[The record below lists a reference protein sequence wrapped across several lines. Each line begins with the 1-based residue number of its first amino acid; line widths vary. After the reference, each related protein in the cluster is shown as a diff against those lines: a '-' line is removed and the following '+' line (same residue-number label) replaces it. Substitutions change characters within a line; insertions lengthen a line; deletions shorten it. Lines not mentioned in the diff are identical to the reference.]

1 MTEGDTGDMA
11 CFLES
16 AGSTRKSRETWVHIN
31 GLSIMNCLGK
41 FLNISHGN

>member
-16 AGSTRKSRETWVHIN
+16 EGSTRKSRETLVHVK

-41 FLNISHGN
+41 SLNISHGN